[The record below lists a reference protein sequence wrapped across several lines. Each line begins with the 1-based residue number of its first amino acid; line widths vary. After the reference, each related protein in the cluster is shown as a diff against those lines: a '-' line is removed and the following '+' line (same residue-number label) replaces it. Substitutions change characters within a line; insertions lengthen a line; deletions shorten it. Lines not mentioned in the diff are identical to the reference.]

1 MQVTLTLLTG
11 PEKGLAF
18 AFSQHDT
25 FLVGRSKNSH
35 FQLPV
40 NDKSFSRLHF
50 MVEVNPPR
58 CRIVDLGSR
67 NGTYVNG
74 QRIIG
79 TDLKDGD
86 QIRAG
91 QTTIGVK
98 VRISPSEE
106 AIAIRPELVD
116 MPFMP
121 KIAGYVPLRELANG
135 CLGRLYLAATTPKD
149 ELRAI
154 QILRPRE
161 PGTQA
166 HVDQL
171 LEDAGPLLKLR
182 HANIAPLLELGV
194 GRHHFHCVYDYLS
207 GADAAELLEREG
219 PLAVDRALAWIDP
232 LLAAL
237 DFAHGLGLT
246 QRDVKPSRV
255 RIVEEAGREKPIWCV
270 FGLNR
275 IFAASPLSG
284 LAGLGDLT
292 AQAPYWPPELLAD
305 FKNPTPAGDQY
316 AAAALLYF
324 FLTRAHPFDL
334 PTVESR
340 RYSVLLKQQ
349 TIPLRDR
356 RPDIPEEIAAVAQRA
371 LSRQPGQRFANVGEF
386 RQALLRSRG
395 A

>member
-11 PEKGLAF
+11 PDKGRTF

-67 NGTYVNG
+67 NGTFVNG

-91 QTTIGVK
+91 LTTIGVK
-98 VRISPSEE
+98 VRISPGEE

-116 MPFMP
+116 TPFMP
-121 KIAGYVPLRELANG
+121 KIAGYVPLRELADG
-135 CLGRLYLAATTPKD
+135 GLGRLYLTATTPKD

-171 LEDAGPLLKLR
+171 LKDAEPLLKLR
-182 HANIAPLLELGV
+182 HANIAPLLEFGV
-194 GRHHFHCVYDYLS
+194 GRHHFHCVYDYLP
-207 GADAAELLEREG
+207 GVDAAERLEREG

-232 LLAAL
+232 LLAGL
-237 DFAHGLGLT
+237 EFAHGLGLA

-255 RIVEEAGREKPIWCV
+255 RIVEEAGREKPIWCM

-292 AQAPYWPPELLAD
+292 AQAPFWPPELLAD
-305 FKNPTPAGDQY
+305 FKHPTLAGDQY

-324 FLTRAHPFDL
+324 LLTRAHVFDL
-334 PTVESR
+334 PTTETR

-349 TIPLRDR
+349 MIPLRDR
-356 RPDIPEEIAAVAQRA
+356 RPDVPAEIALVAQRG
-371 LSRQPGQRFANVGEF
+371 LSRQPAQRFASIGEF
-386 RQALLRSRG
+386 RQALLKAKAS
-395 A
+395 